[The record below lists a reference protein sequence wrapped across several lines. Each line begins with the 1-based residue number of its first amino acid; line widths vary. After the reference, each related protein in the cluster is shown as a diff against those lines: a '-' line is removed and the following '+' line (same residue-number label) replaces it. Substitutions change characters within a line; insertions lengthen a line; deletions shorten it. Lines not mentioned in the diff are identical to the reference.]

1 MAWQEYHDI
10 RGGKTQILCF
20 AGSFMIFIYTKLSAP
35 SELPPNTSN
44 IVQMFLIEALC
55 SDTNPRAG
63 LAVNGLWLKTSLS
76 TMNVRLGLTTGTF
89 LQHDTYKNIKWI
101 KSKPFVTSS
110 SHSFILIKTCIPNH
124 NKSYL
129 ILNGMFLIFKSLSSF
144 SSYLQSSLVW
154 RRGSPGWERWDT
166 GSVGQIELEWESDSP
181 QPRLFICIYTTTSS
195 DNCHINWRTGRILWR
210 LRGCWV
216 LRVVSNKPGSLSL
229 SVTVE

>member
-76 TMNVRLGLTTGTF
+76 TMRRGWRHEHFYMTNSSGTNQDH
-89 LQHDTYKNIKWI
+89 LLLAGVHT
-101 KSKPFVTSS
+101 
-110 SHSFILIKTCIPNH
+110 FILIKTRIHNH
-124 NKSYL
+124 NKSYV
-129 ILNGMFLIFKSLSSF
+129 ILNGMFVIFKSLSSF
-144 SSYLQSSLVW
+144 V
-154 RRGSPGWERWDT
+154 
-166 GSVGQIELEWESDSP
+166 
-181 QPRLFICIYTTTSS
+181 FTSS
-195 DNCHINWRTGRILWR
+195 HHYSAL
-210 LRGCWV
+210 
-216 LRVVSNKPGSLSL
+216 
-229 SVTVE
+229 